1 MNVSTQTPSR
11 PRRSRS
17 ELELD
22 SRLLVA
28 GLATFAAVELG
39 LAIFMAAAPHA
50 FYTSIG
56 PFGVS
61 NDHYLRDVSTFY
73 AALGAG
79 AAIAIRRPAWRIPVL
94 AITAV
99 QFGLHSVNH
108 LLDIGKAHPGW
119 IGYFDFFSLAAATLQ
134 LVWLMRLAARTS
146 PTTPQGDRR

>member
-1 MNVSTQTPSR
+1 MNASTQTRRRAARSPSATER
-11 PRRSRS
+11 
-17 ELELD
+17 D

-28 GLATFAAVELG
+28 GLAAFAVVELG

-56 PFGVS
+56 PFGAS
-61 NDHYLRDVSTFY
+61 NEHYLRDVSTFY

-79 AAIAIRRPAWRIPVL
+79 AAISIRRPSWRIPVL
-94 AITAV
+94 AMTTI

-108 LLDIGKAHPGW
+108 LLDIGKADPGW

-134 LVWLMRLAARTS
+134 LAWLLRLAARTS
-146 PTTPQGDRR
+146 PVPPEGDPP